1 MSGNSF
7 QLKACEKPG
16 IPWTLFAS
24 RIQSRP
30 IRLAGRDIFNKDD
43 GLALAFEIK
52 AFDSEETCSQSI
64 KIAEIDHAGAAK
76 QTPIRA
82 WSS

>member
-1 MSGNSF
+1 
-7 QLKACEKPG
+7 L
-16 IPWTLFAS
+16 
-24 RIQSRP
+24 RP
-30 IRLAGRDIFNKDD
+30 IRTAGSDIFNKDD
-43 GLALAFEIK
+43 GLALASEIK

-64 KIAEIDHAGAAK
+64 KIAEIVYAGAAE